1 MKKILITFLLCS
13 TLVANDKLLHLSV
26 SYGGHLTLS
35 KLFTKKIDKIIYPSL
50 IMFSAGIVKEL
61 IDDRIDNEDV
71 LYNTIGIGLSNV
83 VVITF
88 D

>member
-1 MKKILITFLLCS
+1 MKKLPIIFLLCS
-13 TLVANDKLLHLSV
+13 SLFANDKLLHSSV

-35 KLFTKKIDKIIYPSL
+35 KLFTSKIDKIIYPSL

-61 IDDRIDNEDV
+61 VDDRIDNEDV

-83 VVITF
+83 VILTF